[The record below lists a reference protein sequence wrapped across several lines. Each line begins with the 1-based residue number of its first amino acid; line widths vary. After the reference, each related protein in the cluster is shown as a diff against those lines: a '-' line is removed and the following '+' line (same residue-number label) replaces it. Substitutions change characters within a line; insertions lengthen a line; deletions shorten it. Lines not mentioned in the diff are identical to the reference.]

1 MSAGDG
7 GRLEASNLVRQVR
20 ENPRL
25 RLGLYAVGI
34 ILLWYVILALGS
46 QARAVHTQYFSAA
59 EQYAGVLRV
68 ASQKQW
74 PQRERRARVSLV
86 HWQSLLWQANS
97 PGLAQAEFQQWL
109 IGLVPKS
116 GAGSGI
122 RAETRPAV
130 AVPGQPGLWMVTG
143 KVQAKFATQTLIDL
157 LRQIQTH
164 RPLVQITGLELRPGS
179 LNRLRIELRAYFS
192 ATPAPG
198 SAGAGGDGLMPGGA
212 LPSTRGR
219 IPGRAGAHG

>member
-7 GRLEASNLVRQVR
+7 GRSGVVGLIRQVR

-34 ILLWYVILALGS
+34 ILLWYVILALGA
-46 QARAVHTQYFSAA
+46 QAHAVHAQYFSAA
-59 EQYAGVLRV
+59 EKYASVLRV

-74 PQRERRARVSLV
+74 PQRERRARASLV
-86 HWQSLLWQANS
+86 QWQSLLWQANS

-116 GAGSGI
+116 GVGPGI

-130 AVPGQPGLWMVTG
+130 AVPGQPGLWTVTG
-143 KVQAKFATQTLIDL
+143 KLQAKFSTKTLVDL
-157 LRQIQTH
+157 LQKIQA
-164 RPLVQITGLELRPGS
+164 RP
-179 LNRLRIELRAYFS
+179 
-192 ATPAPG
+192 PAWPRRSSSSG
-198 SAGAGGDGLMPGGA
+198 
-212 LPSTRGR
+212 
-219 IPGRAGAHG
+219 